1 MIDQFGID
9 AFRYFLLREVP
20 FGQDGDFSQDAIVAR
35 INSDLANGLGNLLSR
50 TLTMIERYCDGTI
63 PKPGLSVDQA
73 QETLIRQHTERLFAD
88 MGNALAIP
96 EFHHSL
102 QFCSS
107 LMTLCDHYIE
117 TSTPWALAKQ
127 PDGKAKIAT
136 VLFHCAQALRHL
148 SFVLSAFM
156 PDTATEMARQ
166 LGLSGDFSTAT
177 LLRWDDDTFPG
188 TRIAKGRPLFPR
200 IEGSTGS
207 GKAPIAAKQ
216 KKGDTRVT
224 DQPVP
229 TPPSASSSATATPAP
244 AAQQPS
250 PMPTPASTITIDD
263 FLKIQLKTAI
273 VLSAERVPNSEK
285 LIKLQ
290 VDLGSEQRQIVAGI
304 GKKYDPDALLGKRI
318 VIVANLQ
325 PRKLMGIESQG
336 MVLAAGD
343 ANVEGLMT
351 VLEEVAPGVKVK

>member
-1 MIDQFGID
+1 M
-9 AFRYFLLREVP
+9 
-20 FGQDGDFSQDAIVAR
+20 
-35 INSDLANGLGNLLSR
+35 
-50 TLTMIERYCDGTI
+50 
-63 PKPGLSVDQA
+63 
-73 QETLIRQHTERLFAD
+73 
-88 MGNALAIP
+88 
-96 EFHHSL
+96 
-102 QFCSS
+102 
-107 LMTLCDHYIE
+107 
-117 TSTPWALAKQ
+117 
-127 PDGKAKIAT
+127 
-136 VLFHCAQALRHL
+136 
-148 SFVLSAFM
+148 
-156 PDTATEMARQ
+156 
-166 LGLSGDFSTAT
+166 
-177 LLRWDDDTFPG
+177 
-188 TRIAKGRPLFPR
+188 
-200 IEGSTGS
+200 
-207 GKAPIAAKQ
+207 
-216 KKGDTRVT
+216 T

-250 PMPTPASTITIDD
+250 ATPVPAPPITIDD
-263 FLKIQLKTAI
+263 FMKIQLKTAV

-304 GKKYDPDALLGKRI
+304 GKKYEPDALLGKRI

>member
-1 MIDQFGID
+1 M
-9 AFRYFLLREVP
+9 
-20 FGQDGDFSQDAIVAR
+20 
-35 INSDLANGLGNLLSR
+35 
-50 TLTMIERYCDGTI
+50 
-63 PKPGLSVDQA
+63 
-73 QETLIRQHTERLFAD
+73 
-88 MGNALAIP
+88 
-96 EFHHSL
+96 
-102 QFCSS
+102 
-107 LMTLCDHYIE
+107 
-117 TSTPWALAKQ
+117 
-127 PDGKAKIAT
+127 
-136 VLFHCAQALRHL
+136 
-148 SFVLSAFM
+148 
-156 PDTATEMARQ
+156 
-166 LGLSGDFSTAT
+166 
-177 LLRWDDDTFPG
+177 
-188 TRIAKGRPLFPR
+188 
-200 IEGSTGS
+200 
-207 GKAPIAAKQ
+207 
-216 KKGDTRVT
+216 T

-250 PMPTPASTITIDD
+250 ATPIPAPPITIDD
-263 FLKIQLKTAI
+263 FMKIQLKTAV

-304 GKKYDPDALLGKRI
+304 GKKYEPDALLGKRI